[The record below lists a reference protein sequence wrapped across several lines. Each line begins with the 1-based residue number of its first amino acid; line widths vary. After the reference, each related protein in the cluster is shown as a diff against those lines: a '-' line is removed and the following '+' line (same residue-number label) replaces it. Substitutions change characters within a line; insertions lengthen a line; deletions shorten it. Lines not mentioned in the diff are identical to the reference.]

1 MSERHSLLDT
11 IWDNLA
17 PVHRDGW
24 KFVAI
29 AAIVSLFLWLVW
41 PFLGW
46 VGFGVT
52 GWVAYFF
59 RDPARVTPL
68 RDGLVVSPG
77 DGRVSAIERVRP
89 PAELGLGETERVR
102 VSIFLSVFD
111 VHINR
116 APIAGTITDVVY
128 HKGEFLPAF
137 DDKASLRNEQNR
149 AFIDGPAG
157 RVGFTQIAGLIARRI
172 VFRKKAGDVV
182 ARGEQ
187 VGLIRFGSRT
197 DIFLPKGSAIRVK
210 VGDRVSGGS
219 SIIADLPKKS

>member
-1 MSERHSLLDT
+1 MK
-11 IWDNLA
+11 IA
-17 PVHRDGW
+17 PEGLP
-24 KFVAI
+24 FIAI
-29 AAIVSLFLWLVW
+29 AVVLAVIGAYFSWRAFGVLFLLAI
-41 PFLGW
+41 F
-46 VGFGVT
+46 VT
-52 GWVAYFF
+52 AFF
-59 RDPARVTPL
+59 RDPFREIPQGE
-68 RDGLVVSPG
+68 GLVVSPA
-77 DGRVSAIERVRP
+77 DGKVVMIVP
-89 PAELGLGETERVR
+89 TPAGHAAGEGATQ

-128 HKGEFLPAF
+128 NKGEFLPAF

-149 AFIDGPAG
+149 AFIEGPEG

-197 DIFLPKGSAIRVK
+197 DVFLPRGSTLRVK

-219 SIIADLPKKS
+219 SVIAHLERPEAPTS

>member
-1 MSERHSLLDT
+1 MKIAPEGLPFIALALGIALVGAYVSMRAFGVLLV
-11 IWDNLA
+11 LA
-17 PVHRDGW
+17 I
-24 KFVAI
+24 FVA
-29 AAIVSLFLWLVW
+29 A
-41 PFLGW
+41 
-46 VGFGVT
+46 
-52 GWVAYFF
+52 FF
-59 RDPARVTPL
+59 RDPIREIPQG
-68 RDGLVVSPG
+68 DGIVVSPA
-77 DGRVSAIERVRP
+77 DGKIVLIGPTP
-89 PAELGLGETERVR
+89 PGHAAGEGATQI
-102 VSIFLSVFD
+102 SIFLSVFD

-137 DDKASLRNEQNR
+137 DDKASSRNEQNR

-197 DIFLPKGSAIRVK
+197 DIFLPEGSAIRVK

>member
-1 MSERHSLLDT
+1 MKIAPEGLPFIALALGIALVGAYVSMRAFGVLLV
-11 IWDNLA
+11 LA
-17 PVHRDGW
+17 I
-24 KFVAI
+24 FVA
-29 AAIVSLFLWLVW
+29 A
-41 PFLGW
+41 
-46 VGFGVT
+46 
-52 GWVAYFF
+52 FF
-59 RDPARVTPL
+59 RDPIREIPQG
-68 RDGLVVSPG
+68 DGIVVSPA
-77 DGRVSAIERVRP
+77 DGKIVLIGPTP
-89 PAELGLGETERVR
+89 PGHAAGEGATQI
-102 VSIFLSVFD
+102 SIFLSVFD

-137 DDKASLRNEQNR
+137 DDKASSRNEQNR

>member
-1 MSERHSLLDT
+1 MK
-11 IWDNLA
+11 IA
-17 PVHRDGW
+17 PEGLP
-24 KFVAI
+24 FIAI
-29 AAIVSLFLWLVW
+29 ALALA
-41 PFLGW
+41 FLGAG
-46 VGFGVT
+46 VSMRAFGVLLALAVFVT
-52 GWVAYFF
+52 AFF
-59 RDPARVTPL
+59 RDPIREIPGGA
-68 RDGLVVSPG
+68 GLVVSPA
-77 DGRVSAIERVRP
+77 DGKVVMIVP
-89 PAELGLGETERVR
+89 TPAGHPAGEGATQI
-102 VSIFLSVFD
+102 SIFLSVFD

-128 HKGEFLPAF
+128 NRGEFLPAF

-149 AFIDGPAG
+149 AFIDGPDG

-182 ARGEQ
+182 GRGEQ

-197 DIFLPKGSAIRVK
+197 DLFLPKGSALRVK

>member
-1 MSERHSLLDT
+1 MKIAPEGLPFIALALGIALVGAYVSMRAFGVLLV
-11 IWDNLA
+11 LA
-17 PVHRDGW
+17 I
-24 KFVAI
+24 FVA
-29 AAIVSLFLWLVW
+29 A
-41 PFLGW
+41 
-46 VGFGVT
+46 
-52 GWVAYFF
+52 FF
-59 RDPARVTPL
+59 RDPIREIPQG
-68 RDGLVVSPG
+68 DGIVVSPA
-77 DGRVSAIERVRP
+77 DGKIVLIGPTP
-89 PAELGLGETERVR
+89 PGHAAGEGATQI
-102 VSIFLSVFD
+102 SIFLSVFD

>member
-1 MSERHSLLDT
+1 MK
-11 IWDNLA
+11 IA
-17 PVHRDGW
+17 PEGLP
-24 KFVAI
+24 FIAI
-29 AAIVSLFLWLVW
+29 AIVVAVIGAYFSWRAFGVLFLLAI
-41 PFLGW
+41 F
-46 VGFGVT
+46 VT
-52 GWVAYFF
+52 AFF
-59 RDPARVTPL
+59 RDPFREIPQ
-68 RDGLVVSPG
+68 GEGIVVSPA
-77 DGRVSAIERVRP
+77 DGKVVMIVP
-89 PAELGLGETERVR
+89 TPAGHAAGEGATQI
-102 VSIFLSVFD
+102 SIFLSVFY

-128 HKGEFLPAF
+128 NKGEFLPAF

-149 AFIDGPAG
+149 AFIEGPDG

-197 DIFLPKGSAIRVK
+197 DIFLPKGSTLMVK

-219 SIIADLPKKS
+219 SVIAHLTRPAEAPPS